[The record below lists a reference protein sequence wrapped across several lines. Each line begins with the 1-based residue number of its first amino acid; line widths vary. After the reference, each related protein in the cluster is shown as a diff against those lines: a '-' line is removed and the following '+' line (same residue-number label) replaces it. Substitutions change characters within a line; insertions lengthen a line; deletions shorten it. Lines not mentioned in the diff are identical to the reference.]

1 MVVLRAIGSFFARIG
16 RWIRDTAWIQP
27 LLIVGGIF
35 AIIFSIPSITKWV
48 QSWFTTGD
56 VALSF
61 YKNANMKKL
70 DNGDEEGKGSDA
82 DKLLSFIFSEDKTE
96 ADYEK
101 FGSKFFVTF
110 VQEDC
115 STCSSIYKGW
125 KYAKDNWGKGTGFK
139 TLTKTVDGKSEVVYE
154 AKKSD
159 FKLYTIFVDSK
170 NDDGDRYFT
179 TLHDK
184 YYSVQFGDLSTL
196 ENPYKA
202 NNTSISYDGLASS
215 EEEDLSGGAV
225 FTTPTTL
232 LFDREFAEKNLDS
245 LGYSCNND
253 GIGKYGI
260 SEIIFDIPDKTGQVS
275 GTPLAKA
282 RTIWDCWNHIG
293 DFDNF
298 SDDIY
303 KSL

>member
-1 MVVLRAIGSFFARIG
+1 MIVLRAIGRFFARIG
-16 RWIRDTAWIQP
+16 RWIRDTAWVQP

-56 VALSF
+56 AAVSF
-61 YKNANMKKL
+61 YKNSGYKKL
-70 DNGDEEGKGSDA
+70 DNGDSEGVGSDA
-82 DKLLSFIFSEDKTE
+82 DKLLSFIFSEDKTD
-96 ADYEK
+96 ADYAKYGE
-101 FGSKFFVTF
+101 KFFVTF

-125 KYAKDNWGKGTGFK
+125 KTAKDSWGKAAGFK
-139 TLTKTVDGKSEVVYE
+139 ELRKQGVDEPIYV

-159 FKLYTIFVDSK
+159 FKMYTIFVDQK
-170 NDDGDRYFT
+170 NSDDDNYFWK
-179 TLHDK
+179 LHDK
-184 YYSVQFGDLSTL
+184 IYSEQFGDLSTL

-202 NNTSISYDGLASS
+202 NNSSISYEGLASS
-215 EEEDLSGGAV
+215 EEEDLSGGSV
-225 FTTPTTL
+225 FTSPTTL
-232 LFDREFAEKNLDS
+232 LFDREFAEKDLYD
-245 LGYSCNND
+245 LGYSCAND

-260 SEIIFDIPDKTGQVS
+260 AEILFDIPDKAGQVT

-282 RTIWDCWNHIG
+282 RTLWDCWNHIG
-293 DFDNF
+293 DFDNA

-303 KSL
+303 TSL

>member
-1 MVVLRAIGSFFARIG
+1 MIVLRAIGRFFARIG
-16 RWIRDTAWIQP
+16 RWIRDTAWVQP

-56 VALSF
+56 AAVSF
-61 YKNANMKKL
+61 YKNSGYKKL
-70 DNGDEEGKGSDA
+70 DNGDSEGVGSDA
-82 DKLLSFIFSEDKTE
+82 DKLLSFIFSEDKTD
-96 ADYEK
+96 ADYAKYGE
-101 FGSKFFVTF
+101 KFFVTF

-125 KYAKDNWGKGTGFK
+125 KTAKDSWGKAAGFK
-139 TLTKTVDGKSEVVYE
+139 ELRKQGVDEPIYV

-159 FKLYTIFVDSK
+159 FKMYTIFVDQK
-170 NDDGDRYFT
+170 NSDDDNYFWK
-179 TLHDK
+179 LHDK
-184 YYSVQFGDLSTL
+184 IYSEQFGDLSTL

-202 NNTSISYDGLASS
+202 NNSSISYEGLASS
-215 EEEDLSGGAV
+215 EEEDLSGGSV
-225 FTTPTTL
+225 FTSPTTL
-232 LFDREFAEKNLDS
+232 FFDREFAEKDLYD
-245 LGYSCNND
+245 LGYSCAND

-260 SEIIFDIPDKTGQVS
+260 AEILFDIPDKAGQVT

-282 RTIWDCWNHIG
+282 RTLWDCWNHIG
-293 DFDNF
+293 DFDNA

-303 KSL
+303 TSL